1 MASKFTKTRAARW
14 FSLAALVA
22 AMGSLAQLEAEP
34 RPTSGSSSTNRAQ
47 AQPSQSASVAPSP
60 TKRPSEPVGETDRLQ
75 PKVRLGKLPG
85 ITLGPRKPV
94 GSDTVAR
101 IKKCIAA
108 LAEIDSPEFGLSP
121 TITGA
126 AFLPLPGQ
134 SQAGAM
140 LLTDHHLKPSDAL
153 STLVEIGPDALPF
166 LLDALSDKTPTKL
179 TIEHNA
185 DFGGMWLAN
194 ELRGNPANKLEAG
207 VLAKNDSE
215 NDSACENSIE
225 KYTVKVGDVCFVA
238 IGQIV
243 GRQYQAVRYQ
253 PTACIVINSPTED
266 PKLRQ
271 QIRAIWS
278 SNDPAT
284 KLFDSLLLDYSTHLQ
299 ISAAM
304 RLLYYFPR
312 ETASLIADRLK
323 KLNVGRS
330 SQHGSGS
337 PATDSE
343 LESYMRREAANGGGT
358 SDFIKAVS
366 WSREPAV
373 RAAIRDIFGRT
384 TDVDILLAALPSGQ
398 EFDRQLVRDRL
409 SQFLDGLSP
418 QDPGPYGDGYNLL
431 VALAEHF
438 GKDAAPMFDRYL
450 KNASAQRCYSVA
462 QALQLFRGDWCT
474 AILIRLLS
482 DQRPVEGYTY
492 AISPTVRDSD
502 RLTIRVCD
510 AAADTLHLYR
520 KKLPW
525 SMQGDYKN
533 LDNQIDAIR
542 ERLAKRQRE

>member
-1 MASKFTKTRAARW
+1 
-14 FSLAALVA
+14 
-22 AMGSLAQLEAEP
+22 
-34 RPTSGSSSTNRAQ
+34 
-47 AQPSQSASVAPSP
+47 
-60 TKRPSEPVGETDRLQ
+60 
-75 PKVRLGKLPG
+75 
-85 ITLGPRKPV
+85 
-94 GSDTVAR
+94 
-101 IKKCIAA
+101 
-108 LAEIDSPEFGLSP
+108 
-121 TITGA
+121 
-126 AFLPLPGQ
+126 
-134 SQAGAM
+134 
-140 LLTDHHLKPSDAL
+140 
-153 STLVEIGPDALPF
+153 
-166 LLDALSDKTPTKL
+166 
-179 TIEHNA
+179 
-185 DFGGMWLAN
+185 MWLAN

-343 LESYMRREAANGGGT
+343 LESYIRREAANGGGT

-366 WSREPAV
+366 WSASRPFARQFAIFSAEQPTSISCWPHCHPA
-373 RAAIRDIFGRT
+373 RSSTANWCAIDCRNFSTGFRLRT
-384 TDVDILLAALPSGQ
+384 LARMATDTTCSSRSRSI
-398 EFDRQLVRDRL
+398 
-409 SQFLDGLSP
+409 
-418 QDPGPYGDGYNLL
+418 
-431 VALAEHF
+431 
-438 GKDAAPMFDRYL
+438 
-450 KNASAQRCYSVA
+450 SAKMLRRCS
-462 QALQLFRGDWCT
+462 T
-474 AILIRLLS
+474 AI
-482 DQRPVEGYTY
+482 
-492 AISPTVRDSD
+492 
-502 RLTIRVCD
+502 
-510 AAADTLHLYR
+510 
-520 KKLPW
+520 
-525 SMQGDYKN
+525 
-533 LDNQIDAIR
+533 
-542 ERLAKRQRE
+542 